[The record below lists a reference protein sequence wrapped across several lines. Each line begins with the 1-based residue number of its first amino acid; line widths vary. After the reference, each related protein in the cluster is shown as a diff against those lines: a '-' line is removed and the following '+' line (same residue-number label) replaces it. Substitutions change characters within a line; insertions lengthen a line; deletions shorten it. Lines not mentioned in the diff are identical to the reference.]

1 MDDEQW
7 RIADYAKADLNQKL
21 IIGFLRIGRTMR
33 KQYEGRGS
41 QKRVLILIQDAGG
54 SIAQKELTRRLG
66 IQPGSVSEILGK
78 LEKSGLLRRKAHAAD
93 RRAIDL
99 ILTEEGKEAA
109 KEASDQRAAR
119 HEKLFS
125 SLSEDEK
132 ETLRTLLEKINA
144 STHGASAQ
152 PEKKSRTAEETSVRS
167 EELSLCRC

>member
-109 KEASDQRAAR
+109 KEASDRPHSRKRNPERRRRRPCGRKSCPYVDADVR
-119 HEKLFS
+119 K
-125 SLSEDEK
+125 
-132 ETLRTLLEKINA
+132 RLL
-144 STHGASAQ
+144 HV
-152 PEKKSRTAEETSVRS
+152 PAES
-167 EELSLCRC
+167 